1 MLRLSLSTATI
12 HIGLWA
18 QFVCNIL
25 SLHYSG
31 SSGLCRIIG
40 IIFHMIMVFK
50 SSFVAV
56 IVYDCLFTSP
66 QGSKLQWIRI
76 VTKKRHGTWAI
87 KTGAVL
93 VESAQLV
100 DYVCVTFSAK
110 LT

>member
-1 MLRLSLSTATI
+1 MCLGLALAQRLFILACGLNLFATFSPYTI
-12 HIGLWA
+12 
-18 QFVCNIL
+18 V
-25 SLHYSG
+25 
-31 SSGLCRIIG
+31 SSGRIIG
-40 IIFHMIMVFK
+40 IIFHMIIVFK

-76 VTKKRHGTWAI
+76 VTNARHGTWAI

>member
-1 MLRLSLSTATI
+1 
-12 HIGLWA
+12 
-18 QFVCNIL
+18 
-25 SLHYSG
+25 
-31 SSGLCRIIG
+31 
-40 IIFHMIMVFK
+40 MIMVFK

-66 QGSKLQWIRI
+66 QGSKLQWIWI
-76 VTKKRHGTWAI
+76 VTNKRHGTWAI

-100 DYVCVTFSAK
+100 DYVCVTFPAK